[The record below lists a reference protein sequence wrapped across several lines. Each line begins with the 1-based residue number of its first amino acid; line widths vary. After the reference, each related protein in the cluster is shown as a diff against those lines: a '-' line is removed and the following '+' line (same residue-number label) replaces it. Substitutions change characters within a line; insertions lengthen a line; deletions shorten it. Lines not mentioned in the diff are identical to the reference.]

1 MLELLKNAVERL
13 PVAQRNREI
22 INLPNLVSL
31 LRICVIPV
39 LFLLLLSPG
48 KMMSLLI
55 AAFFVFA
62 ATTDFLDGYIARR
75 FNIVTTMGKF
85 LDPVADKLII
95 NTAMILMIP
104 IGRIPAWI
112 VAIIIMR
119 DLLVDGLR
127 SVASADGVIIQAG
140 MLGKQKTVCQ
150 DFAVSAL
157 IIYYPFFGLNAHAVG
172 MVLLYISL
180 LFTFA
185 SGAEYFIKFH
195 RQAIRK

>member
-1 MLELLKNAVERL
+1 MLELLKNAIEQL

-48 KMMSLLI
+48 KMMSLLV

-62 ATTDFLDGYIARR
+62 AATDFLDGYIARR

-95 NTAMILMIP
+95 NTAMVLMIP

-127 SVASADGVIIQAG
+127 SVASADGVIIQSG

-150 DFAVSAL
+150 DFAVTAL
-157 IIYYPFFGLNAHAVG
+157 IVYYPLFGLNAHAIG
-172 MVLLYISL
+172 MVLLYFSL
-180 LFTFA
+180 LLSLA

-195 RQAIRK
+195 RQAIRR

>member
-48 KMMSLLI
+48 KMMSLLV

-62 ATTDFLDGYIARR
+62 AATDFLDGYIARR

-112 VAIIIMR
+112 VAVIIMR

-150 DFAVSAL
+150 DFAVTAL

-172 MVLLYISL
+172 MVLLYISFFL
-180 LFTFA
+180 TLV